1 MKKHPL
7 AALAAF
13 ALLMA
18 ACSTS
23 SAAPE
28 AEPSERPEPTTSVEP
43 SVAAPDG
50 VVEANSG
57 PVETVTVAGVI
68 DHLEALQ
75 EIADEHDGTRV
86 SGSPG
91 YDASARYVADVL
103 RATGYE
109 VGLVSTDVPVF
120 ELEAPTVFERT
131 SPDRRRW
138 VDGVDFRSMLFSPSG
153 DVRGRVTFAGTG
165 CAASDFTGFPAGDVA
180 LVVPGDCFRRSQVRL
195 AQGAEASAVIG
206 VGRTGTGS
214 PLRPTLVYPEG
225 ITIPAI
231 SVTSDLGAEIEEG
244 SLVHVRVRASTHYE
258 AVESVIADLPG
269 GRGDVVMLGGHLDS
283 ALDGP
288 GLNDNGSGTALLLE
302 TARWLAEA
310 EPEAAVRFAFW
321 AGEEEGLWGSW
332 DYAHRLP
339 SEERDA
345 IEVYINMDMIASP
358 NFVTFVYEPDDD
370 PVSRLVE
377 DLFVEALD
385 EAGLES
391 EPLDLHGASDHAA
404 FADVGVP
411 TGGLYSGSQ
420 EIKTDEQADRFGG
433 TAGDPL
439 DECYHQPCDTIEN
452 LSRTAI
458 RIHAAAFVDVVTAL
472 LLT

>member
-1 MKKHPL
+1 MKKPAL
-7 AALAAF
+7 AALVAF
-13 ALLMA
+13 ALLA
-18 ACSTS
+18 SACSTS

-28 AEPSERPEPTTSVEP
+28 TEPSGRPEPTTSIEP
-43 SVAAPDG
+43 SIAAPVG

-57 PVETVTVAGVI
+57 PVETVTADGVV

-75 EIADEHDGTRV
+75 AIADEHDGTRV

-91 YDASARYVADVL
+91 YDASVRYVADVL

-109 VGLVSTDVPVF
+109 VGLVSTEVPVF

-131 SPDRRRW
+131 SPDAKRW

-165 CAASDFTGFPAGDVA
+165 CATSDFAGFPAGDVA
-180 LVVPGDCFRRSQVRL
+180 LVVPGDCFRRQQVRL
-195 AQGAEASAVIG
+195 AQGAEAAAMIG
-206 VGRTGTGS
+206 VGRTGTGF
-214 PLRPTLVYPEG
+214 PLSPTLVYPEG

-231 SVTSDLGAEIEEG
+231 SVTSDLGAELEEG
-244 SLVHVRVRASTHYE
+244 SVVHVRVRASTHYE
-258 AVESVIADLPG
+258 DVESVIADLPS

-302 TARWLAEA
+302 TARWLADA
-310 EPEAAVRFAFW
+310 QPDAAVRFAFW

-339 SEERDA
+339 SQEREA

-358 NFVTFVYEPDDD
+358 NFVTFVYEADDD

-391 EPLDLHGASDHAA
+391 ELLNLHGASDHAA

-420 EIKTDEQADRFGG
+420 EIKTDEQAQRFGG

-439 DECYHQPCDTIEN
+439 DECYHQPCDT
-452 LSRTAI
+452 LDHLRRSAI